1 MINLQDILL
10 LRETRLRL
18 ARAEE
23 CDPDLVDCA
32 RNALIRLLVCIAS
45 RVEGE
50 LASLQPEPSEDSDD
64 TPFVDLADTPDLDWF
79 QAHADRLGVPI
90 CVLDRFNSHVNGETV
105 CSMYAVVESEA
116 TDWERRNALATLR
129 PATESDT

>member
-23 CDPDLVDCA
+23 ECDPDLLDCA
-32 RNALIRLLVCIAS
+32 RNALIRLLVRIAS
-45 RVEGE
+45 QVEGE
-50 LASLQPEPSEDSDD
+50 LAALQPSPPEDSDD
-64 TPFVDLADTPDLDWF
+64 APFVEMADAPDLDWF

-90 CVLDRFNSHVNGETV
+90 CVLDRFNSCVNGETA
-105 CSMYAVVESEA
+105 CCRYAVIESEA

-129 PATESDT
+129 PTT